1 MLLITAFSMSLN
13 VLGGDEP
20 FMNKKYIYL
29 IIFILIITSL
39 IAYGRILGNDFV
51 NFDDEIYITKNQHV
65 QAGINS
71 QTIKWAFTSVVSS
84 NWHPLTLLS
93 HALDW
98 QLFGE
103 NASGHHLI
111 NLLLHIG
118 SILLLFFFLNKS
130 TKAMWPSA
138 LVAGLFALHPLRVE
152 SVAWAAERKDVLSI
166 FFGMATLYAYVLYT
180 EKKQFSKY
188 IFCLLLFALGLM
200 SKPMLVTLPF
210 VLLLIDYWP
219 LGRWQKVS
227 ALANV
232 SAPVNISVSG
242 KKKIKH
248 RKRDSFAEKR
258 ITASVST
265 TKDRNHLIGRLFWE
279 KLPFLFLAVASSIV
293 TVWAQNKGGA
303 IASLQKVQFIERLT
317 NAFISYIAYLGKII
331 WPVDL
336 AVFYPYEY
344 SAPGWQI
351 IACLFL
357 LAVISVVAVFYIK
370 KAKFLFVGWFWY
382 LGTLV
387 PVIGFIQVGRQAMA
401 DRYTYFPSI
410 GIAIILVWGVFNLL
424 PEEKIRKTILLP
436 ASAIVLSVLVILTWQ
451 QCGYW
456 KNSTSLFSHTLQVT
470 KNNYLAHTNLGVALA
485 GEGKTEEAIGHYRA
499 ALQIKPD
506 DDDTHYNLANA
517 LKKQGAIDEA
527 IAHYRE
533 AVKLNPNYSKAQNN
547 LGVYLDA
554 QGMHEEAIVHY
565 RQALQIEPGNPG
577 FHFNLGVAL
586 GRKGDLKEAIECF
599 QTAVYLNPNY
609 EEARRALRLASAI
622 EQKKSH

>member
-1 MLLITAFSMSLN
+1 M
-13 VLGGDEP
+13 D
-20 FMNKKYIYL
+20 KKYTYL
-29 IIFILIITSL
+29 IIFILVITSL
-39 IAYGRILGNDFV
+39 IAYGRIMGNGFV

-65 QAGINS
+65 QAGFNP
-71 QTIKWAFTSVVSS
+71 QTIKWAFTSVISS

-93 HALDW
+93 HVLDW
-98 QLFGE
+98 QLFGAF
-103 NASGHHLI
+103 ASGHHLI
-111 NLLLHIG
+111 NLFLHIG
-118 SILLLFFFLNKS
+118 SVLLLFSFLNNASK
-130 TKAMWPSA
+130 TMWPSA
-138 LVAGLFALHPLRVE
+138 LVAALFALHPLRVE
-152 SVAWAAERKDVLSI
+152 SIAWAAERKDVLST

-180 EKKQFSKY
+180 EKHQFSKY
-188 IFCLLLFALGLM
+188 ILCILLFALSLLA
-200 SKPMLVTLPF
+200 KPMLVTLPF

-219 LGRWQKVS
+219 LGRWQIVS
-227 ALANV
+227 VPLNV
-232 SAPVNISVSG
+232 AVPVNIVISG
-242 KKKIKH
+242 KKKSKH
-248 RKRDSFAEKR
+248 RKIDSSAEKK
-258 ITASVST
+258 ITTPVST
-265 TKDRNHLIGRLFWE
+265 PKDSNYLIGQLFWE
-279 KLPFLFLAVASSIV
+279 KVPFILLAIASSIV
-293 TVWAQNKGGA
+293 TIWAQNKGGA
-303 IASLQKVQFIERLT
+303 IATLQRVQFTDRLT
-317 NAFISYIAYLGKII
+317 NMIISYIAYLCKII

-357 LAVISVVAVFYIK
+357 LVIISAVSIFFIK
-370 KAKFLFVGWFWY
+370 KAAFLFVGWLWY

-387 PVIGFIQVGRQAMA
+387 PVIGFIQVGRQSMA

-410 GIAIILVWGVFNLL
+410 GIAIILVWGIFHLL
-424 PEEKIRKTILLP
+424 PKGKIRKIILLP
-436 ASAIVLSVLVILTWQ
+436 ASAIILSVLSILTWQ

-485 GEGKTEEAIGHYRA
+485 GDGKTEEAIGHYRA

-586 GRKGDLKEAIECF
+586 GRKGDLKKAIECF
-599 QTAVYLNPNY
+599 RTAVYLNPNY

>member
-1 MLLITAFSMSLN
+1 MLLIAAFGMSLN
-13 VLGGDEP
+13 ILGGDVQ
-20 FMNKKYIYL
+20 FMNKKYTY
-29 IIFILIITSL
+29 FILVLLIITSL

-98 QLFGE
+98 QLFGG

-118 SILLLFFFLNKS
+118 SVLLLFFFLNKA
-130 TKAMWPSA
+130 TKTIWPSA
-138 LVAGLFALHPLRVE
+138 LVAALFALHPLRVE

-166 FFGMATLYAYVLYT
+166 FFSMATLYAYVLYT
-180 EKKQFSKY
+180 EKKQFYKY

-232 SAPVNISVSG
+232 AAPVNISGSG
-242 KKKIKH
+242 KKKSKH
-248 RKRDSFAEKR
+248 PKRDSSAEKM

-265 TKDRNHLIGRLFWE
+265 TKDSNHLIGRLFWE

-303 IASLQKVQFIERLT
+303 IASLQKVQFTERLT
-317 NAFISYIAYLGKII
+317 NALISYIAYLGKII

-357 LAVISVVAVFYIK
+357 LAVISAVAIFYIK
-370 KAKFLFVGWFWY
+370 KAEFLFVGWFWY

-456 KNSTSLFSHTLQVT
+456 KNSTTLFSHALQVT
-470 KNNYLAHTNLGVALA
+470 KNNYLAHTNLGIALA
-485 GEGKTEEAIGHYRA
+485 EEGKTEEAISHYRA
-499 ALQIKPD
+499 ALQIKPND
-506 DDDTHYNLANA
+506 DNTHYNLANS
-517 LKKQGAIDEA
+517 LKKQGAIDDA
-527 IAHYRE
+527 IVHYRE
-533 AVKLNPNYSKAQNN
+533 AVKWNPDYSKAHNN
-547 LGVYLDA
+547 LGVYLEA
-554 QGMHEEAIVHY
+554 QGLHDEAILHY
-565 RQALQIEPGNPG
+565 RQALQIEPANPG

-586 GRKGDLKEAIECF
+586 GIKGNLKEAIECF
-599 QTAVYLNPNY
+599 RTAIYLNPDY
-609 EEARRALRLASAI
+609 ETARRALRLAL
-622 EQKKSH
+622 ELEKRQ